1 MDFKVERVEYE
12 RGKRL
17 AYVEFRSLDA
27 DGGQAIVFVTFKFQ
41 PTIRLSKR
49 RMEEDIIRE
58 ARKIFARAYKA
69 T

>member
-1 MDFKVERVEYE
+1 MDFQLERAEYE

-17 AYVEFRSLDA
+17 AYVEFRAPDA
-27 DGGQAIVFVTFKFQ
+27 DGGQAIVSVTFKFQ

-49 RMEEDIIRE
+49 QMEEDIISE
-58 ARKIFARAYKA
+58 ARKIFARAYKV